1 MTSSI
6 RNKREGTRVVEIGA
20 GGNMKTIARTI
31 KTKTLFFPSA
41 LPSSRRNTTK
51 PQRKDAPE
59 RAVGINVES
68 DGHAGQF
75 IEEVHCRPHGYD
87 GTSLDEDGQHVEW
100 SIIPIDRGWA
110 LNATNNHQQGGG
122 ERGRGRERSRGR
134 GRGRERERQTERDR
148 DRGRERETAC
158 WL

>member
-1 MTSSI
+1 
-6 RNKREGTRVVEIGA
+6 
-20 GGNMKTIARTI
+20 MKTIARTI

-122 ERGRGRERSRGR
+122 REVEVERGREVEVEVERERDRQR
-134 GRGRERERQTERDR
+134 ETETEVERERQHVGCDGKGASKGQR
-148 DRGRERETAC
+148 
-158 WL
+158 

>member
-1 MTSSI
+1 
-6 RNKREGTRVVEIGA
+6 
-20 GGNMKTIARTI
+20 MKTIARTI

-41 LPSSRRNTTK
+41 LPSSRRNATK

-110 LNATNNHQQGGG
+110 LHATNNHQQGG
-122 ERGRGRERSRGR
+122 RERSRERERGRVR
-134 GRGRERERQTERDR
+134 GRGREREGERS
-148 DRGRERETAC
+148 RERETEVERERQNVGCDGKGASKGQR
-158 WL
+158 

>member
-1 MTSSI
+1 
-6 RNKREGTRVVEIGA
+6 
-20 GGNMKTIARTI
+20 MKTIARTI

-51 PQRKDAPE
+51 PQRKDAPQ

-110 LNATNNHQQGGG
+110 LHATNNHQQGG
-122 ERGRGRERSRGR
+122 RERSRER
-134 GRGRERERQTERDR
+134 ERSSERSRERERGREVEGER
-148 DRGRERETAC
+148 DRGRERETEC